1 MDIRME
7 LSRVLITE
15 LGDQQMIF
23 LREVGGDRSFP
34 IMIGTTEAIAIDRR
48 LKGIETPRPMT
59 HDLLANVIEKLGA
72 RVEKI
77 VISELRNHTFIA
89 TLQLMCASGS
99 IAIDSRPSDA
109 IAIGVACNTPIY
121 VASEVIDAVLH
132 PPASKNAR
140 LELLRQR
147 LELLAEQID
156 ALSERISDDDF
167 LAEMP
172 QEVIER
178 NRQQLE
184 EMRDEYDAIQRVLRK
199 LG

>member
-23 LREVGGDRSFP
+23 LREVDGDRNFP

-59 HDLLANVIEKLGA
+59 HDLLSNVIEKLGA
-72 RVEKI
+72 RIEKI

-89 TLQLMCASGS
+89 TMQLVCATGN

-109 IAIGVACNTPIY
+109 IAVGVACNTPIY
-121 VASEVIDAVLH
+121 VASEVIDTVLH
-132 PPASKNAR
+132 PPATKNAR

-156 ALSERISDDDF
+156 ALSERISDDDY